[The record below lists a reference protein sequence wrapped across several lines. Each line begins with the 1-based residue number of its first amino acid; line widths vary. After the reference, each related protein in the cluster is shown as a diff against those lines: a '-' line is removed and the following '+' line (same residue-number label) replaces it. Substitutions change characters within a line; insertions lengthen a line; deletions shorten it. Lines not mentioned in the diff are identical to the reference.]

1 MKKWLIRAKVDGAFT
16 ATNRGADR
24 RSPGPLTDARRVM
37 AESVSVELCGQVIDP
52 TRDYFDEFR
61 VPPHLPTNMRE
72 PGCAPCTMSALP
84 PKADIS
90 YAQKKDRLV
99 SFLVGTSAVQSEL
112 TIMTYQSETRREKRD
127 DKFYTSWI
135 VRGGIVLA
143 IVIAALAFIST
154 GTYPDR
160 DVPQIIRTVPG
171 PAS

>member
-1 MKKWLIRAKVDGAFT
+1 
-16 ATNRGADR
+16 
-24 RSPGPLTDARRVM
+24 
-37 AESVSVELCGQVIDP
+37 
-52 TRDYFDEFR
+52 
-61 VPPHLPTNMRE
+61 
-72 PGCAPCTMSALP
+72 MSALT
-84 PKADIS
+84 PKADMCSATRYVRFVPIADIS